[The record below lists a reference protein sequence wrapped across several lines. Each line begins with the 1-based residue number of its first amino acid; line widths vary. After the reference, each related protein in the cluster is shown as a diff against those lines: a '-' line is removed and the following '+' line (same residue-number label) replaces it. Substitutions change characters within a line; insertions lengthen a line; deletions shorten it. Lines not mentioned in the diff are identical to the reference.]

1 MTAARRTV
9 SVAKLLH
16 MANTYLASEGSNRDE
31 RLAIDIFISNV
42 LMETGNYRGFAVK
55 ERADI
60 SPRSADAPIRHYYF
74 PSGAIADEYDAIAA
88 AAAV

>member
-1 MTAARRTV
+1 MTAARKTV

-42 LMETGNYRGFAVK
+42 LMETGNYRGFAV
-55 ERADI
+55 
-60 SPRSADAPIRHYYF
+60 
-74 PSGAIADEYDAIAA
+74 
-88 AAAV
+88 